1 MPKCFRIE
9 AVSRSRKCEE
19 IGKECRNLIVPRIF
33 RSQLRPPGN
42 SIGRQS
48 HDGQAPC
55 KLFAFLSLL
64 ISSQDVK
71 EFVPWSLDLRTVRI
85 DFDDEIKI

>member
-9 AVSRSRKCEE
+9 AVNRSRKCEE
-19 IGKECRNLIVPRIF
+19 IGIECRNLINLRIF

-48 HDGQAPC
+48 RDGQAHW
-55 KLFAFLSLL
+55 KLYAFHSLL

-71 EFVPWSLDLRTVRI
+71 EFVPWSLDLRPVRI